1 MAIKLKTLISENELM
16 DKVKILGAQISKDYE
31 GKEVSVI
38 CVLKGGVMFMADLVK
53 HITIPVTM
61 DFMAV
66 SSYGNETSST
76 GVVKI
81 IKDLDENIEGKHVII
96 IEDII
101 DSGRT
106 LSYLVQILQDRN
118 PSSLQICTILDK
130 PDRRVVDVDVAYVGF
145 SIPDAFVVGYGL
157 DYCQFYRNLPYIA
170 VVESLDA

>member
-1 MAIKLKTLISENELM
+1 MAVKLKTLVSENDLM
-16 DKVKILGAQISKDYE
+16 DKVRLLGAQISKDYE

-118 PSSLQICTILDK
+118 PSSLQICTLLDK
-130 PDRRVVDVDVAYVGF
+130 PDRRVVDVEVAYVGF

-157 DYCQFYRNLPYIA
+157 DYRQFYRNLPYIA